1 MIGSLFAILL
11 LAQEPPLPALDVFKE
26 DLWRV
31 FQVWFQT
38 GDLMEGNGSGIEGGA
53 LKNYTYTEKT
63 TLINLDSGGKTRDT
77 ETSVYHV
84 ILGPE
89 PWQYYRKLISKNG
102 VPLSAAELEKQDREQ
117 KRREQKRQIEMEK
130 AAREAEKKKAA
141 EQSKPP
147 APAGKEDEM
156 FCTPASC
163 PFNDFVTRVY
173 DIQVVRREVIDGY
186 ATVLISFKK
195 KAGLKPKS
203 VDEKFMQ
210 HLTLRAWITEQE
222 HEPLRLEVQL
232 LDPVSFGYGVFGK
245 IQPGSGGVQER
256 RKINDEVWAPVRVE
270 MSMAGRLLVV
280 KRNQRQFTEFSD
292 FKKYRVETRMNVVPD
307 DQ

>member
-1 MIGSLFAILL
+1 MIGSFFAILL
-11 LAQEPPLPALDVFKE
+11 LAQESPLPTLDVFKE

-31 FQVWFQT
+31 FQTWAQT
-38 GDLMEGNGSGIEGGA
+38 GNLMDGNGSTMEGGA
-53 LKNYTYTEKT
+53 LKDYTYTEKT
-63 TLINLDSGGKTRDT
+63 TLINFDSGGKTRDT
-77 ETSVYHV
+77 EASVYHV
-84 ILGPE
+84 IQGPE

-102 VPLSAAELEKQDREQ
+102 VLLSAAELEKQDREQ
-117 KRREQKRQIEMEK
+117 KKREQKRQIEMEK

-141 EQSKPP
+141 RQSKAP
-147 APAGKEDEM
+147 APAGKEDET
-156 FCTPASC
+156 FT
-163 PFNDFVTRVY
+163 NFVTRVF

-186 ATVLISFKK
+186 ATVLITFKK

-210 HLTLRAWITEQE
+210 HLALNAWITEQE
-222 HEPLRLEVQL
+222 HEPLKLEVQL
-232 LDPVSFGYGVFGK
+232 LDAVSFGYGVLGK
-245 IQPGSGGVQER
+245 IRPGSGGGQER

-280 KRNQRQFTEFSD
+280 KRNQRQITEFSD

-307 DQ
+307 DR

>member
-1 MIGSLFAILL
+1 MIGSLLAILL
-11 LAQEPPLPALDVFKE
+11 LTQESPLPTLDVFKE

-53 LKNYTYTEKT
+53 LRNYTYTET
-63 TLINLDSGGKTRDT
+63 STLINRDSGGKTRDT

-84 ILGPE
+84 IQGPE
-89 PWQYYRKLISKNG
+89 PWQSYRKLISKNG
-102 VPLSAAELEKQDREQ
+102 VPLNAAELEKQDREQ
-117 KRREQKRQIEMEK
+117 KKREQKRKIEMEK

-141 EQSKPP
+141 QQSNPP
-147 APAGKEDEM
+147 AAGKEDEM
-156 FCTPASC
+156 FCSPASC

-186 ATVLISFKK
+186 ATVLITFKK
-195 KAGLKPKS
+195 KAGLKPKG
-203 VDEKFMQ
+203 VDEKFLQ
-210 HLTLRAWITEQE
+210 HLKLHAWITEKE
-222 HEPLRLEVQL
+222 HQPLRLEVQL

-256 RKINDEVWAPVRVE
+256 RKINDELWAPVRVE

-280 KRNQRQFTEFSD
+280 KRNQRQITEFSD
-292 FKKYRVETRMNVVPD
+292 FKKYSVETRMKVVPD
-307 DQ
+307 DR

>member
-11 LAQEPPLPALDVFKE
+11 LAQESPLPTLDVFKE

-31 FQVWFQT
+31 FQTWAQT
-38 GDLMEGNGSGIEGGA
+38 GDLMEGNGSTMGA
-53 LKNYTYTEKT
+53 LKDYTYTEKT
-63 TLINLDSGGKTRDT
+63 TLINRDSEGKTRDT

-84 ILGPE
+84 IQGPE
-89 PWQYYRKLISKNG
+89 PWQYYRKLISQNG
-102 VPLSAAELEKQDREQ
+102 VLLNAAELEKQDREQ
-117 KRREQKRQIEMEK
+117 KKREQKRQIEMEK

-141 EQSKPP
+141 RQSKAP

-156 FCTPASC
+156 FCSPAAC
-163 PFNDFVTRVY
+163 PFIDFVTRVY

-186 ATVLISFKK
+186 ATVLFTFKK

-210 HLTLRAWITEQE
+210 HLALHAWITEQE

-232 LDPVSFGYGVFGK
+232 LDAVSFGYGVLGK
-245 IQPGSGGVQER
+245 IRPGSGGGQER

-280 KRNQRQFTEFSD
+280 KRNQRQITEFSD

-307 DQ
+307 DR

>member
-1 MIGSLFAILL
+1 MIGNLFAIFL
-11 LAQEPPLPALDVFKE
+11 LAQGSPLPALDVFKD
-26 DLWRV
+26 DLWRI
-31 FQVWFQT
+31 FQAWFQT

-84 ILGPE
+84 IHGQE
-89 PWQYYRKLISKNG
+89 PWHSYRKLISKNG
-102 VPLSAAELEKQDREQ
+102 VLLSAAELEKQDWEQ
-117 KRREQKRQIEMEK
+117 KKREKKLQIEMEK

-141 EQSKPP
+141 RQSKTP

-156 FCTPASC
+156 FCSPASC
-163 PFNDFVTRVY
+163 PFVDFVTRVY

-186 ATVLISFKK
+186 ATVLITFRK

-203 VDEKFMQ
+203 VDEKFMR
-210 HLTLRAWITEQE
+210 HLALRAWITEQD
-222 HEPLRLEVQL
+222 HEPMRLEVQL
-232 LDPVSFGYGVFGK
+232 LDKVSFGYGVLGK
-245 IQPGSGGVQER
+245 IQPGSGAVQER

-280 KRNQRQFTEFSD
+280 KRNQRQISEFSD
-292 FKKYRVETRMNVVPD
+292 FKKYTVETNVVP
-307 DQ
+307 QWN

>member
-1 MIGSLFAILL
+1 MIGSLLAMLL
-11 LAQEPPLPALDVFKE
+11 VAQESPLPTLDVFKE

-53 LKNYTYTEKT
+53 LRNYTYTETT
-63 TLINLDSGGKTRDT
+63 TLINRDSGGKTRDT
-77 ETSVYHV
+77 ETSVHHV

-89 PWQYYRKLISKNG
+89 PWQNYRKLISKNG

-117 KRREQKRQIEMEK
+117 KKREQKLKIEMEK

-141 EQSKPP
+141 QQSKPP

-156 FCTPASC
+156 FCSPTAC

-186 ATVLISFKK
+186 ATVLITFKK

-203 VDEKFMQ
+203 VDEKFLQ
-210 HLTLRAWITEQE
+210 HLKLHAWITEQE
-222 HEPLRLEVQL
+222 HQPLRLEVQL
-232 LDPVSFGYGVFGK
+232 LNPVSFGYGVFGK

-280 KRNQRQFTEFSD
+280 KRNQRQITEFSD
-292 FKKYRVETRMNVVPD
+292 FKKYSVETRMNVVPD
-307 DQ
+307 DR

>member
-11 LAQEPPLPALDVFKE
+11 LAQESPLPTIDVFKE

-31 FQVWFQT
+31 FQTWAQT
-38 GDLMEGNGSGIEGGA
+38 GDLMEGNGSTMGA
-53 LKNYTYTEKT
+53 LKDYTYTEKT

-84 ILGPE
+84 IQGPQS
-89 PWQYYRKLISKNG
+89 WQYYRKLISKNG
-102 VPLSAAELEKQDREQ
+102 VLLSAAELEKQDREQ
-117 KRREQKRQIEMEK
+117 RKREQKLQIEM
-130 AAREAEKKKAA
+130 KKPAQ
-141 EQSKPP
+141 QSKTS
-147 APAGKEDEM
+147 APAGKKDEM
-156 FCTPASC
+156 FCSPASC
-163 PFNDFVTRVY
+163 PFNDFVTRVF
-173 DIQVVRREVIDGY
+173 DIQVVRREMIDGH
-186 ATVLISFKK
+186 ATVLITFKK

-210 HLTLRAWITEQE
+210 HLALRAWITEQE

-232 LDPVSFGYGVFGK
+232 LDAVSFGYGVLGK
-245 IQPGSGGVQER
+245 IRPGSGVVQER

-280 KRNQRQFTEFSD
+280 KRNQRQITEFSD

-307 DQ
+307 DR

>member
-1 MIGSLFAILL
+1 MIGSLLAILL
-11 LAQEPPLPALDVFKE
+11 LTQESPLPTLDVFKG

-38 GDLMEGNGSGIEGGA
+38 GPLMEGNGSGIENGA
-53 LKNYTYTEKT
+53 LKNHTYTET
-63 TLINLDSGGKTRDT
+63 ATLINRDSEGKTRNT

-89 PWQYYRKLISKNG
+89 PWQDYRKLISKNG

-117 KRREQKRQIEMEK
+117 KKREQKLQIEMEK
-130 AAREAEKKKAA
+130 TAREAEKKKAA
-141 EQSKPP
+141 QQSKTPD
-147 APAGKEDEM
+147 AGKEDEM
-156 FCTPASC
+156 FCSPASC

-186 ATVLISFKK
+186 ATVLITFKK

-203 VDEKFMQ
+203 VDEKFLQ
-210 HLTLRAWITEQE
+210 HLTLHAWITEKE
-222 HEPLRLEVQL
+222 HEPLRLEAQL
-232 LDPVSFGYGVFGK
+232 LAPVSFGYGVFGK

-280 KRNQRQFTEFSD
+280 KRNQRQITEFSD
-292 FKKYRVETRMNVVPD
+292 FKKYSVETRMKVVPD
-307 DQ
+307 DR

>member
-11 LAQEPPLPALDVFKE
+11 LAQDPTLPALDVFKE

-31 FQVWFQT
+31 FQAWFQT
-38 GDLMEGNGSGIEGGA
+38 GPLMEGNGSGIEGGA
-53 LKNYTYTEKT
+53 LKNYTYTETT
-63 TLINLDSGGKTRDT
+63 TLINRDSEGKTRDT

-89 PWQYYRKLISKNG
+89 PWQDYRKLISKNG

-117 KRREQKRQIEMEK
+117 KKREQKRQIEMEK
-130 AAREAEKKKAA
+130 AAREAEKKNAA
-141 EQSKPP
+141 QQSNPP

-186 ATVLISFKK
+186 ATVLITFNK

-203 VDEKFMQ
+203 VDEKFLQ
-210 HLTLRAWITEQE
+210 HLTLHAWITEKE

-232 LDPVSFGYGVFGK
+232 LDAVSFGYGVFGK
-245 IQPGSGGVQER
+245 IKPGSGGVQER
-256 RKINDEVWAPVRVE
+256 RKIDDEVWAPVGVE

-280 KRNQRQFTEFSD
+280 KRNQRQITEFSD

-307 DQ
+307 DR